1 MASVSDPSSRLAQ
14 SSTSA
19 SPPTSH
25 EAAYAVLNTN
35 ELLCEI
41 IGRLPL
47 HDIVITTGVC
57 RAWRN
62 ALKASVAIQQAMFL
76 APADVREITTT
87 TKCLSL
93 HVKDIPRGH
102 HAIVAELNPY
112 TTRICGQMHGFT
124 DPPWTSDYGHGNA
137 PPQRFEHPHGTWRN
151 MFVTQPSVE
160 TLQVSFYTHCQLYSV
175 SAVSFSCDEGI
186 TLGKLHAF
194 IESIAYQR
202 PYVVTSLTPQGLFP
216 SRSLSVEGGY
226 NRWWEVRK
234 GKVHRRIEPPNNLI
248 DVTGDVSNAD
258 DDGPQMPV

>member
-1 MASVSDPSSRLAQ
+1 MTSVNDPSSRLAQ

-19 SPPTSH
+19 TPLTSH

-47 HDIVITTGVC
+47 HDIVNTTGVC

-76 APADVREITTT
+76 TPADVQEITTT

-93 HVKDIPRGH
+93 RVSDIPVHSMPSSQNQIRTLPGSVVRCMGSR
-102 HAIVAELNPY
+102 ALWARTMKFQYE
-112 TTRICGQMHGFT
+112 
-124 DPPWTSDYGHGNA
+124 NA
-137 PPQRFEHPHGTWRN
+137 PLQKFDHPHGTWRN
-151 MFVTQPSVE
+151 MFLTQPPVKI
-160 TLQVSFYTHCQLYSV
+160 LQVTLWAGRSLFRR
-175 SAVSFSCDEGI
+175 SFSCDEGI

-194 IESIAYQR
+194 NVSTLHGNRR
-202 PYVVTSLTPQGLFP
+202 PFVVTSSTPQGWFP
-216 SRSLSVEGGY
+216 ERSLSVKDRF

-248 DVTGDVSNAD
+248 DVTGDVSDAD
-258 DDGPQMPV
+258 DDGS